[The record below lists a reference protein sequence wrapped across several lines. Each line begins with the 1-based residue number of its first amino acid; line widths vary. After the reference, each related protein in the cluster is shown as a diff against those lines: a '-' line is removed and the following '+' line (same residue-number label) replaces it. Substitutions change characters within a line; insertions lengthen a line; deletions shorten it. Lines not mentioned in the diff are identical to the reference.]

1 MGRPRY
7 VLPWLLSAASCAAT
21 AIAQGSPPAEAP
33 PAETPPVAGGTP
45 RGLLPVA
52 EAEAAR
58 STGAMKERILGMLRN
73 FALQRDTAADRGK
86 GFLDNVVLQ
95 GPDAVPLLLD
105 VLRDVDKGSFDA
117 AYAGAAA
124 RALCGI
130 FDRTKNKAI
139 LASLSEA
146 VQACGPA
153 VKMGALEGLET
164 LDHPQVVE
172 IVAPLLESK
181 DPALRARAVRVLG
194 RQLGSAEIVG
204 AQLRPLLQQQ
214 GAPWADVVAALR
226 ALGDKSALDLVHG
239 MVAKSE
245 ELPLLLAGVG
255 YVGDLGGRTSIE
267 PLRTLLLRPGSTLPE
282 TLLKQA
288 VDAVQAIGLRETDA
302 HSPAEQLMVETFK
315 KLRESKKVV
324 SDHARWQLGPY
335 KNDEALKSLEDEID
349 AAIAM
354 NRRVDQPNTMRYLEL
369 AQDRLHFESWGRALD
384 ALKKAK
390 EEDSRKL
397 RTTDIDELKAVAL
410 CGQGKYSQA
419 KQLLQEIHPDR
430 RAELLATYP
439 VLQKMAKDP
448 NYKELF
454 PAPVK

>member
-7 VLPWLLSAASCAAT
+7 VLPWLLSASACAAT
-21 AIAQGSPPAEAP
+21 AIAQTQPVVDAP
-33 PAETPPVAGGTP
+33 PAAAPPVAPDAP

-73 FALQRDTAADRGK
+73 FATQRDTAADRGK
-86 GFLDNVVLQ
+86 GFLDNVVLL

-130 FDRTKNKAI
+130 FERTKNKAI

-146 VQACGPA
+146 VQASGPA
-153 VKMGALEGLET
+153 VKAGALEGLET
-164 LDHPQVVE
+164 LDHPQVVD
-172 IVAPLLESK
+172 IVSPLLESK
-181 DPALRARAVRVLG
+181 DPSLRARAVRVLG
-194 RQLGSAEIVG
+194 RQKGSAELVG
-204 AQLRPLLQQQ
+204 GLLKPLLSQQ
-214 GAPWADVVAALR
+214 GAPWADVVSALR
-226 ALGDKSALDLVHG
+226 ALEDESALDLVHG

-255 YVGDLGGRTSIE
+255 YVSDLGGRTSIE
-267 PLRTLLLRPGSTLPE
+267 PLRSLLMRPGSTLPE

-302 HSPAEQLMVETFK
+302 HSPAEQLLVETFK

-369 AQDRLHFESWGRALD
+369 AGDRLHFESWGRALD

-397 RTTDIDELKAVAL
+397 RTSDIDELKAVAL
-410 CGQGKYSQA
+410 CGQQKYSQSKA
-419 KQLLQEIHPDR
+419 LLQEIHPDR
-430 RAELLATYP
+430 RFELLQTYP

-448 NYKELF
+448 NYKDLF
-454 PAPVK
+454 PAPAK